1 MSDEKTEEP
10 TEKKLRDAREKKGQG
25 PKSQDVNA
33 AVAVLGGMVCL
44 MAAGGFIFDG
54 ITKIISLVFDDI
66 PRIASSNAHV
76 DVIIFDLVI
85 QGVKIVIPSIVTSTL
100 LGLIA
105 SFGQVGF
112 HLSFEP
118 ITPNFDKVNPGSGIK
133 KLISV
138 KSLIEFGKMVFKAIA
153 LTWVLWIMIKGLI
166 PLLVGTAYINPFD
179 MGSVGWNSII
189 KLLGAASLVFI
200 IIGPID
206 FGLQL
211 WLFHRDQRMT
221 KDEIKREYKEME
233 GDPQIKQQRKQL
245 AHEMA
250 TSAPQKKVPGSSV
263 VVTNPTHYSV
273 ALYYEAGKTPLPIVV
288 AKGIDAEAMLIREI
302 AERHH
307 IPLVGNP
314 PLARAL
320 HKVRLDDPV
329 PEELFEAV
337 AAVLRWVAALKSM
350 DGTQLSDKGQNP

>member
-1 MSDEKTEEP
+1 MSEEKTEEP
-10 TEKKLRDAREKKGQG
+10 TEKKLRDAREKKGQS

-33 AVAVLGGMVCL
+33 AVSVLGGLVCL
-44 MAAGGFIFDG
+44 MACGGILFNG
-54 ITKIISLVFDDI
+54 VTKIISLVFDDI
-66 PRIASSNAHV
+66 PRITSDAHV
-76 DVIIFDLVI
+76 NVVIFEIVI
-85 QGVKIVIPSIVTSTL
+85 QAAKMVIPFLSTSIL
-100 LGLIA
+100 LGLVA

-118 ITPNFDKVNPGSGIK
+118 ITPNFDKLNPASGLK

-138 KSLIEFGKMVFKAIA
+138 KSLIEFGKMIFKAIV
-153 LTWVLWIMIKGLI
+153 LGWVLWDMISDLI
-166 PLLVGTAYINPFD
+166 PLLIGTAYTHPFN
-179 MGSVGWNSII
+179 MGSIGWNSII
-189 KLLGAASLVFI
+189 KLLGAASIVFI
-200 IIGPID
+200 VIGPVD
-206 FGLQL
+206 FGIQL

-245 AHEMA
+245 AQEMINN
-250 TSAPQKKVPGSSV
+250 APQKKVPGSSV
-263 VVTNPTHYSV
+263 VVTNPMHYSV

-288 AKGIDAEAMLIREI
+288 SKGIDAEALLIREI

-320 HKVRLDDPV
+320 HKIKLDDPV

-337 AAVLRWVAALKSM
+337 AAVLRWVSVLKSI
-350 DGTQLSDKGQNP
+350 DGSQLSDKGKN